1 MVIIFLKIA
10 AITSR
15 ATIITTTA
23 KPSAIAKSRILF
35 LLYLCHCLLLALDSP
50 APFLV
55 QAARKGGGK
64 KGGGGGGG
72 SSSSQPQTIESIK
85 ILQ

>member
-10 AITSR
+10 SITSR
-15 ATIITTTA
+15 ATIITTAA
-23 KPSAIAKSRILF
+23 KPLGVRGLRMVL
-35 LLYLCHCLLLALDSP
+35 LLYLCHCLLLSLDDP

-72 SSSSQPQTIESIK
+72 SSNS
-85 ILQ
+85 

>member
-23 KPSAIAKSRILF
+23 KPSGIAKSRILF

-50 APFLV
+50 VPFLV
-55 QAARKGGGK
+55 
-64 KGGGGGGG
+64 
-72 SSSSQPQTIESIK
+72 
-85 ILQ
+85 